1 MTIEILEKNLNEAL
15 VLSVIVAAAPMKE
28 LPETL
33 AAARVGLDALGIP
46 YEVIC
51 ITDGR
56 DQQIMNALESM
67 QTKWQELV
75 VLGQRPWAGDD
86 AALAVA
92 LRRARA
98 SLVLTTAGWP
108 EVVPE
113 DFAGLLAGLGNA
125 DMVSAV
131 RTGVPA
137 GRWQSMRQSI
147 FRRLLGRL
155 FGQSPAD
162 PFCRTRLTR
171 KAVLEDVAGFG
182 VRQHFIP
189 VIAGQRGYKLSEVEL
204 RSAATDTS
212 ASSARYVFRPLGH
225 LTAFLDALT
234 LYVVLKFLRRP
245 LRFFGS
251 IGLPIF
257 LLGAISTAVLLTQKF
272 FGEPL
277 ADRPA
282 LIFAVLMVVLGIQIV
297 AIGLVG
303 EIIIFANS
311 RRMKQY
317 AVRDIIR
324 QDGAANPYPGAPK
337 IVAPD
342 LPRSDIKE

>member
-1 MTIEILEKNLNEAL
+1 MTVNILEKSHTTVTA
-15 VLSVIVAAAPMKE
+15 LSVIVAAGPMKE

-33 AAARVGLDALGIP
+33 AALRSGLDALDIS
-46 YEVIC
+46 YEVLC

-56 DQQIMNALESM
+56 DQPIMAALESM
-67 QTKWQELV
+67 QVNWQELI

-92 LRRARA
+92 IRRARA
-98 SLVLTTAGWP
+98 PLVLTTAGWP
-108 EVVPE
+108 EVDPKE
-113 DFAGLLAGLGNA
+113 FTKMLAGLGDA

-137 GRWQSMRQSI
+137 SKWQSLRQNI
-147 FRRLLGRL
+147 FGRLIGRL
-155 FGQSPAD
+155 FGQRPSD
-162 PFCRTRLTR
+162 PFCRTHLAH

-189 VIAGQRGYKLSEVEL
+189 VIAGQRGYKLSEIEL
-204 RSAATDTS
+204 RSATTNS
-212 ASSARYVFRPLGH
+212 TARTVNYIFRPLKH
-225 LTAFLDALT
+225 FTAFLDALT

-257 LLGAISTAVLLTQKF
+257 LLGAISTAVLIVQKF

-282 LIFAVLMVVLGIQIV
+282 LIFAVLLVVLGIQIV

-324 QDGAANPYPGAPK
+324 QNNVETPDPDASQIIAPE
-337 IVAPD
+337 P
-342 LPRSDIKE
+342 PRSTTQE

>member
-1 MTIEILEKNLNEAL
+1 MTPEFTGTDRSMEF
-15 VLSVIVAAAPMKE
+15 LSVIIAAEPMKE
-28 LPETL
+28 LAEAL
-33 AAARVGLDALGIP
+33 SAARTGLDPLGLP

-56 DQQIMNALESM
+56 NAPMMATLEEM
-67 QTKWQELV
+67 RAGWPELV
-75 VLGQRPWAGDD
+75 VLGQRPWGGDD
-86 AALAVA
+86 AALTVA
-92 LRRARA
+92 LRRARG

-108 EVVPE
+108 EVAPE
-113 DFAGLLAGLGNA
+113 GFAALLAELGDA
-125 DMVSAV
+125 DMVSAA
-131 RTGVPA
+131 RTGLPD
-137 GRWQSMRQSI
+137 GRWQRLRQGAFS
-147 FRRLLGRL
+147 RMLGRL
-155 FGQSPAD
+155 FGRSPSD

-171 KAVLEDVAGFG
+171 KPVLEDVADFG

-189 VIAGQRGYKLSEVEL
+189 VIANQRGYKIKEVVVPG
-204 RSAATDTS
+204 ADGGDTRLDS
-212 ASSARYVFRPLGH
+212 HYVFRPLGH
-225 LTAFLDALT
+225 LIAFLDVLT

-257 LLGAISTAVLLTQKF
+257 LLGGLATAVLLAQRI
-272 FGEPL
+272 FGAPL

-317 AVRDIIR
+317 VVREIIR
-324 QDGAANPYPGAPK
+324 QDEQADPS
-337 IVAPD
+337 
-342 LPRSDIKE
+342 SDVPPAHRTGPSDGVTFKS

>member
-1 MTIEILEKNLNEAL
+1 MTAEFLDADRKTD
-15 VLSVIVAAAPMKE
+15 VLSVIVAAEPMKE
-28 LPETL
+28 LIEAL
-33 AAARVGLDALGIP
+33 AVARTGLDPLKVP

-56 DQQIMNALESM
+56 DAKMIRALEEM
-67 QTKWQELV
+67 RADWPELV
-75 VLGQRPWAGDD
+75 VLGQRPWNGDD

-92 LRRARA
+92 LKRARGG
-98 SLVLTTAGWP
+98 LVLTLAGWP
-108 EVVPE
+108 EVAPE
-113 DFAGLLAGLGNA
+113 ALSELVAGLGDA
-125 DMVSAV
+125 DMISAA
-131 RTGVPA
+131 RSAQPKGQ
-137 GRWQSMRQSI
+137 WQSMRQSM
-147 FRRLLGRL
+147 FRRFLARL
-155 FGQSPAD
+155 FGHGPAD

-189 VIAGQRGYKLSEVEL
+189 VIAGHRGYKTTEIEVQ
-204 RSAATDTS
+204 SAATES
-212 ASSARYVFRPLGH
+212 GEPARYVFKPLGH
-225 LTAFLDALT
+225 VTAFFDALT

-251 IGLPIF
+251 IGLPVF
-257 LLGAISTAVLLTQKF
+257 LLGAIATAVLVAQRF

-282 LIFAVLMVVLGIQIV
+282 LIFAVLMVVLGIQII

-317 AVRDIIR
+317 AVRDIVR
-324 QDGAANPYPGAPK
+324 QGNGSAAYPDSPRIVVPK
-337 IVAPD
+337 PA
-342 LPRSDIKE
+342 LE